1 MFIFL
6 SVMLSQTLEY
16 ALRAAAFLARSSG
29 TARTAEEIATATH
42 VPSGYLAK
50 VLGQL
55 ARAGVVRS
63 QRGLGG
69 GFALARP
76 PDDIPIL
83 EVANAVDPIQRIER
97 CPLDLPEHA
106 RALCG
111 LHQRLDEA
119 LATVEASFR
128 DSSVADLVAAPAR
141 RGDPPAW
148 PPQPAKARRAG
159 SRKQR
164 RTR

>member
-1 MFIFL
+1 
-6 SVMLSQTLEY
+6 MLSQTLEY
-16 ALRAAAFLARSSG
+16 ALRAAAFLARGSD
-29 TARTAEEIATATH
+29 TARTVEEIAAATR

-76 PDDIPIL
+76 PDEIAIL
-83 EVANAVDPIQRIER
+83 EVSNAVDPIQRIER
-97 CPLDLPEHA
+97 CPLGLPEHA
-106 RALCG
+106 RALCA

-119 LATVEASFR
+119 LATVETSFR
-128 DSSVADLVAAPAR
+128 DSSIADLVAAPAR

-148 PPQPAKARRAG
+148 PPPQPAKARRAR

>member
-1 MFIFL
+1 
-6 SVMLSQTLEY
+6 MLSHTLEY
-16 ALRAAAFLARSSG
+16 ALRAVAFLAGTRDRAH
-29 TARTAEEIATATH
+29 TAREIADATS

-55 ARAGVVRS
+55 ARAGVIRS

-69 GFALARP
+69 GFVLTRP
-76 PDDIPIL
+76 PEEVSIL
-83 EVANAVDPIQRIER
+83 EVARAVDPVKRIER

-106 RALCG
+106 RSLCA

-119 LATVEASFR
+119 LATIEGSFR
-128 DSSVADLVAAPAR
+128 ASSVADLVAAPAR

-148 PPQPAKARRAG
+148 PVTRVAAAARKK
-159 SRKQR
+159 SR